1 MTSTVLDVTV
11 LLLCVSASV
20 VALGPAGSGV
30 GSDGPP
36 AADVADRVAT
46 ETVTVTYEA
55 PDAPNGTR
63 TVHATRAELLAMI
76 AVPEERGPDGTASSS
91 AFEKRV
97 RSAVDGGLGPR
108 TRIDVRTA
116 ETPTTEAE
124 TGNATDDPASVEI
137 FGERESVGRG
147 RSAAAGGLSASGSPA
162 SEAVAGDA
170 PWWSA
175 NETGTPSWPTTGT
188 GTSWG
193 VELSDELKRG
203 ASRERRGT
211 APAADG
217 SEVPGEVRTPLSIGS
232 EPPRGADTT
241 VAVLSHPAQGSS
253 DRGDE
258 IRITVR
264 RW

>member
-1 MTSTVLDVTV
+1 MTSTILDVTV

-20 VALGPAGSGV
+20 VALGPAGSEV

-46 ETVTVTYEA
+46 ETVTVTYET
-55 PDAPNGTR
+55 PDAPSGTR

-116 ETPTTEAE
+116 EAPATEAE
-124 TGNATDDPASVEI
+124 TGNTTDDPASVEI
-137 FGERESVGRG
+137 FDGRQPSGRG
-147 RSAAAGGLSASGSPA
+147 GSPASEPSASGSPA
-162 SEAVAGDA
+162 SGTVAGDA

-193 VELSDELKRG
+193 VQLSDELKRG

-211 APAADG
+211 VPAADG
-217 SEVPGEVRTPLSIGS
+217 SEVSGEVQTPLSIGS
-232 EPPRGADTT
+232 EPPRGVDTT
-241 VAVLSHPAQGSS
+241 VAVLSHPVQGSS